1 MTERSPRRARG
12 DGMDDVGPLDRARLL
27 ESGEHVAGVGSWE
40 WMPGPDRLRWT
51 DNLYRIFDLRP
62 QEITPTRAFVQE
74 QIHPEDRERVA
85 RHVDM
90 TRHVVAAPPIEY
102 RITTAHRGVRYLRS
116 TITAVESAG
125 RGTKRIIGSVVD
137 VTDHRLAG
145 RELAAHIAVSSELA
159 AWQSL
164 QHSGLRLLQRLA
176 EAMECAF
183 AALWLPSGDVL
194 SARLCWSDPDRETSA
209 FEAATLALRL
219 PRGVGAPGI
228 AWEHRA
234 SLNIA
239 DVLTD
244 PGFRRAR
251 PAAADGLHGAMVVPA
266 VHAGEVLAVVE
277 LYSRDELRP
286 AARLSQTMGAIGHE
300 LGEFLSHR
308 RGQLRPP
315 SLTPREMQILRL
327 AADGFSGP
335 QIADQLEITVA
346 TVGTHMTHIYQ
357 RLGVSDRAAAV
368 AVGIRSGLIA

>member
-1 MTERSPRRARG
+1 MEDFDPV
-12 DGMDDVGPLDRARLL
+12 VGARLL

-40 WMPGPDRLRWT
+40 WIPGPDLLRWT
-51 DNLYRIFDLRP
+51 DNLYRLFDLRP

-90 TRHVVAAPPIEY
+90 SRHVAAAPPIEF

-116 TITAVESAG
+116 TITAIESAG
-125 RGTKRIIGSVVD
+125 HGTKRIVGSVVD

-145 RELAAHIAVSSELA
+145 RELAGHIAVSGELA

-164 QHSGLRLLQRLA
+164 PHSGLRLLQRLA

-183 AALWLPSGDVL
+183 AALWLPSSDVL
-194 SARLCWSDPDRETSA
+194 TARLCWSDPDVDTST

-228 AWEHRA
+228 AWEHQA
-234 SLNIA
+234 PLNIA

-244 PGFRRAR
+244 PSFRRPR
-251 PAAADGLHGAMVVPA
+251 AAAVDGLHGAMVFPA

-277 LYSRDELRP
+277 LYYRDELRP
-286 AARLSQTMGAIGHE
+286 TARLSQTMGAIGHE
-300 LGEFLSHR
+300 LGAFLSHH

-315 SLTPREMQILRL
+315 WLTPREMQILRL

-335 QIADQLEITVA
+335 QIADQLEISVA
-346 TVGTHMTHIYQ
+346 TVGTHMKHIYQ

-368 AVGIRSGLIA
+368 AVGIRTGLIE